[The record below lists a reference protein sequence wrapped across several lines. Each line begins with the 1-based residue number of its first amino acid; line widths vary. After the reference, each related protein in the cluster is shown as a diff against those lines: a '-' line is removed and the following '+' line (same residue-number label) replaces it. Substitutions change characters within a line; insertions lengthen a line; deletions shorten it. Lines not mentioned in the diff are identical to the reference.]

1 MKNTFLL
8 VAALGMSSFS
18 FAQKD
23 EIKAASKAMKSGDAA
38 AVLEALAP
46 AAGSIDSADDKY
58 IAQFYYLQGQ
68 AFGLQAK
75 AGDVSAYDKAVSAYN
90 NALENEKASGKS
102 KYTPEIEQQFS
113 AMTSDI
119 INSAIQ
125 DNNDQNFKEAAEKL
139 FLGYTMSP
147 KDTVYLYYAASS
159 AVNGGEYQMSLEYY
173 NMLKDM
179 NYDGSEL
186 KFSAVNKETGE
197 REEMSQTQRDLMV
210 KSGSY
215 EDPKDERTESKI
227 NEVIKNIAL
236 IYTQT
241 GEDEKA
247 LEAYKDARLKNPKD
261 VGLILN
267 QANLYFKLG
276 DKESFMS
283 LMNEATEIDPT
294 NPDLYYNIGVIS
306 MELNEIE
313 KARAAYRKAVSLNPK
328 YVNAYLNL
336 STTFVNEGNGLI
348 DEMNSL
354 GNSRKDIALYDE
366 LKNKKQSLF
375 IEASEVLESA
385 LSDNEGNQDLLTQ
398 LKNIYGALGDNE
410 NFMRVKK
417 LLEE

>member
-58 IAQFYYLQGQ
+58 IAQFYFLQGEALAMQ
-68 AFGLQAK
+68 AA
-75 AGDVSAYDKAVSAYN
+75 AGDFSAYDKAVASYN
-90 NALENEKASGKS
+90 KALANEEASGKS
-102 KYTPEIEQQFS
+102 KYSADIQQKFAS
-113 AMTSDI
+113 MTSEI
-119 INSAIQ
+119 VNAAVQ
-125 DNNDQNFKEAAEKL
+125 DNNDQKYKEAAEKL
-139 FLGYTMSP
+139 FLSYSLSP

-159 AVNGGEYQMSLEYY
+159 AVNGNEYEISLKYY
-173 NMLKDM
+173 NMLKDLG
-179 NYDGSEL
+179 YDGSEQ

-197 REEMSQTQRDLMV
+197 REEMPKQQRDLMV

-236 IYTQT
+236 IYTQL
-241 GEDEKA
+241 GQDDKA
-247 LEAYKDARLKNPKD
+247 MEAYVEARKKNPSD

-267 QANLYFKLG
+267 QANLYFKQG
-276 DKESFMS
+276 DKETFKS
-283 LMNEATEIDPT
+283 LMNEATEVDPT
-294 NPDLYYNIGVIS
+294 NPDLFYNIGVIN
-306 MELNEIE
+306 MEQQNMEE
-313 KARAAYRKAVSLNPK
+313 ARAAYSKAIELSPT
-328 YVNAYLNL
+328 YINAYLNL
-336 STTFVNEGNGLI
+336 STSFVNEGNALI
-348 DEMNSL
+348 DEMNGL
-354 GNSRKDIALYDE
+354 GSSRKDIARYDE
-366 LKNKKQSLF
+366 LKAQKQEFFKKAAVAL
-375 IEASEVLESA
+375 EAGLA
-385 LSDNEGNQDLLTQ
+385 ANDGNTDLLGQ

-410 NFMRVKK
+410 NYMRIKN